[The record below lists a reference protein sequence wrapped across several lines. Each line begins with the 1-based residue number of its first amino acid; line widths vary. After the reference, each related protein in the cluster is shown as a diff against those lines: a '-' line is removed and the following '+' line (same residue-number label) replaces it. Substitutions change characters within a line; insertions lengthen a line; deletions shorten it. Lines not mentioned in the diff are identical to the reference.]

1 MRLEEIA
8 IDADYNKTKLVTY
21 VVDADRWARLRGYTP
36 QDIRILKEAL
46 EQVKE

>member
-1 MRLEEIA
+1 MRLETIA
-8 IDADYNKTKLVTY
+8 VDADYNRTKLVTY